1 MKTRIII
8 KKKFRGF
15 FISFW
20 NKNERM
26 SVEYNY
32 KVAHFEEFLKIDSF
46 ENSYFVTYDM
56 IDTCSLL
63 CGLMN

>member
-1 MKTRIII
+1 
-8 KKKFRGF
+8 
-15 FISFW
+15 
-20 NKNERM
+20 M

-56 IDTCSLL
+56 IDTCSLF
-63 CGLMN
+63 CSLMN